1 MIRLVCLDV
10 DGTLVNEEKE
20 IPAQV
25 LHSLKRIQ
33 EHGVLVTLASGRLTS
48 SLREYADLIGTRMP
62 LITLNGAWVG
72 MEGEKPI
79 LCTPLATSTAS
90 EVLAKAEQESLHVS
104 VYFADGVMLKKDGT
118 YEDWSNFHKT
128 LENLNAE
135 VVERWPF
142 ILENNSY
149 EPRHDSRK
157 DTHKDSR
164 KDTQHDFR
172 NNSFEDA
179 RPLMKILVS
188 GNPERVADF
197 SKKYEN
203 PYKAQCRFFLSNDRH
218 LEIVSPQVSKG
229 EALRVV
235 AAHLGIKQEEVLA
248 MGDHFNDLPMLE
260 FAGIGVAMGN
270 APHQVQK
277 KANWVTKANT
287 EMGVAIALARVF
299 GEWVLG

>member
-10 DGTLVNEEKE
+10 DGTLVDEKKE
-20 IPAQV
+20 IPAKV
-25 LHSLKRIQ
+25 LRSLQRVQ
-33 EHGVLVTLASGRLTS
+33 ERGVLVTLASGRLVS
-48 SLREYADLIGTRMP
+48 SLREYADLIGTRIP
-62 LITLNGAWVG
+62 LIALNGARV
-72 MEGEKPI
+72 EKDGEKPI
-79 LCTPLATSTAS
+79 LCSPLATGTAS
-90 EVLAKAEQESLHVS
+90 QLIAKAEQENLHVS
-104 VYFADGVMLKKDGT
+104 VYFADGVMLKKENSD
-118 YEDWSNFHKT
+118 EDWPDFHKK

-135 VVERWPF
+135 VVEHWPF
-142 ILENNSY
+142 IPENNPYYS
-149 EPRHDSRK
+149 S
-157 DTHKDSR
+157 
-164 KDTQHDFR
+164 
-172 NNSFEDA
+172 

-188 GNPERVADF
+188 GNPERVVDF

-248 MGDHFNDLPMLE
+248 MGDHFNDIPMLE

-277 KANWVTKANT
+277 KANWVTKSNT
-287 EMGVAIALARVF
+287 EMGVAIALAHVF